1 MRNLADLVGVIDAAL
16 ERRGW
21 SARRASIEATGAAHL
36 VARIRRGQDPSV
48 SRLLALCEALGLE
61 FYVGPART
69 VRGVEL
75 DVERLA
81 LALEA
86 LLAGF
91 PDADARLTVHDR
103 AQLLAAVYSVIDE
116 RDAPASAARVRALV
130 AIARRFGVA
139 DAVPE

>member
-1 MRNLADLVGVIDAAL
+1 MRELADLVGLIDEAL

-48 SRLLALCEALGLE
+48 SRLLALCDVLGLE
-61 FYVGPART
+61 VYVGPPRQ

-75 DVERLA
+75 DVSRLA

-86 LLAGF
+86 VRAGF
-91 PDADARLTVHDR
+91 PYPDARLTPDDR
-103 AQLLAAVYSVIDE
+103 AQLLAAIYGVIDE
-116 RDAPASAARVRALV
+116 RDAPASATRVRELI
-130 AIARRFGVA
+130 AIARRFGVP
-139 DAVPE
+139 DAVRE